1 MILITGLG
9 NPGKE
14 FLKTRHNVGFDI
26 VDSIHS
32 EFIFPEFS
40 QKFDSLYSKKTLY
53 DEIIVLQKTMS
64 YMNLSGNPIKKIF
77 NFFKIND
84 TKEIFIFHDDLDLD
98 FSSIKIKSSGGHG
111 GHNGIKNIIALI
123 GPNFNR
129 IKFGIKNSFYKE
141 KNIDAEKFVLDKFN
155 LEELEIIE
163 IIKKKIILNLKFL
176 INKDFSSFK
185 NNF

>member
-32 EFIFPEFS
+32 EFNFPEFS
-40 QKFDSLYSKKTLY
+40 EKFDSLYSKKTLY
-53 DEIIVLQKTMS
+53 GEVIVIQKPMS

-98 FSSIKIKSSGGHG
+98 FSSIKIKSSVGHG
-111 GHNGIKNIIALI
+111 GHNGIKNIIDLI

-155 LEELEIIE
+155 LEEQEIIE

-176 INKDFSSFK
+176 IKKDFSSFK

>member
-14 FLKTRHNVGFDI
+14 FFKTRHNIGFDI

-32 EFIFPEFS
+32 EFNFPKFS
-40 QKFDSLYSKKTLY
+40 EKFNSLYSKKTLY
-53 DEIIVLQKTMS
+53 DEIIVIQKPMS
-64 YMNLSGNPIKKIF
+64 YMNLSGDPIKKIF
-77 NFFKIND
+77 NFFKIDNTED
-84 TKEIFIFHDDLDLD
+84 IFVFHDDLDIE
-98 FSSIKIKSSGGHG
+98 FSSLRIKSSGGHG
-111 GHNGIKNIIALI
+111 GHNGIKNIIGLI

-129 IKFGIKNSFYKE
+129 IKLGIKNSLYQE

-163 IIKKKIILNLKFL
+163 TIKKRIIINFESL
-176 INKDFSSFK
+176 IKKDFSYFK